1 MCWCKYRIS
10 VALTV
15 QQFVLAYIIIF
26 WAEYSNFR
34 RSEPSLYEPHYYSRP
49 AVCTTLPGEDFW
61 RWATHRSSYL
71 AAHVFSRI
79 SLPTSTWK
87 VSNLVADFQ
96 LSVSA
101 CSITPDLNRE
111 ILLRSLSR
119 KKKAHGLTGL
129 TSVSR
134 QKVYRVSSH
143 YQMLFECIVWPQLP
157 KMWLFYNLLIFL

>member
-119 KKKAHGLTGL
+119 KKKSPRLNWTHLGLSPKGL
-129 TSVSR
+129 QSV
-134 QKVYRVSSH
+134 
-143 YQMLFECIVWPQLP
+143 IALP
-157 KMWLFYNLLIFL
+157 NAFWVHRLTPAT